1 MHSHKTPVADFI
13 IMLMNTILW
22 TMIVSA
28 IGIILVMMLVMII
41 ALTFVFFDI
50 ALDWSWMLTI
60 F

>member
-1 MHSHKTPVADFI
+1 MHAHKTPIADFI

-50 ALDWSWMLTI
+50 ALDWSWILTI

>member
-1 MHSHKTPVADFI
+1 MHIHKTPIVDFI
-13 IMLMNTILW
+13 IMFMNTMLW

-50 ALDWSWMLTI
+50 ALDWSWMLNI